1 MKPFGI
7 ILIVIGI
14 ILLITPGLNITK
26 KEKVVDVGP
35 VEVSKKEKKFIKLPF
50 YVGAIVT
57 ATGVFV
63 LLAGKRK

>member
-7 ILIVIGI
+7 VLIVIGI

-35 VEVSKKEKKFIKLPF
+35 VEVTKKEKKFIKLPF
-50 YVGAIVT
+50 YAGAIVT
-57 ATGVFV
+57 AAGVFV